1 MANIYYR
8 RKTLTQLLR
17 RELPNE
23 FLVVPNPDHPLLLRG
38 PDLLVAGE
46 RATTAVFMP
55 LAAERTNQGLLK
67 ARFILSRLALP
78 PYVRCILVAEE
89 KDYSIANSFANDFAN
104 ILEWNNRAGI
114 SEMITDV
121 TAFGHHKDVPPDIS
135 GDAQIRFANAMAVMR
150 LSSRLTNRPF
160 SAAFDEKVSELRRPI
175 RSAIRHSKRRPQIDR
190 NSAST
195 EQQVD
200 LSELSDADVNS
211 STVNDLVYE
220 QANYYFSLDG
230 GIPFAAR
237 EPLGIAVIEDWPARP
252 RDSEKLIL
260 SAAFGGWAFVL
271 AELRSELPRFAKRM
285 RQGRR
290 S

>member
-1 MANIYYR
+1 
-8 RKTLTQLLR
+8 
-17 RELPNE
+17 
-23 FLVVPNPDHPLLLRG
+23 
-38 PDLLVAGE
+38 
-46 RATTAVFMP
+46 
-55 LAAERTNQGLLK
+55 
-67 ARFILSRLALP
+67 
-78 PYVRCILVAEE
+78 
-89 KDYSIANSFANDFAN
+89 
-104 ILEWNNRAGI
+104 
-114 SEMITDV
+114 MITDV

-200 LSELSDADVNS
+200 LSELSDADVDS

>member
-1 MANIYYR
+1 
-8 RKTLTQLLR
+8 
-17 RELPNE
+17 
-23 FLVVPNPDHPLLLRG
+23 
-38 PDLLVAGE
+38 
-46 RATTAVFMP
+46 
-55 LAAERTNQGLLK
+55 
-67 ARFILSRLALP
+67 
-78 PYVRCILVAEE
+78 
-89 KDYSIANSFANDFAN
+89 
-104 ILEWNNRAGI
+104 
-114 SEMITDV
+114 MITDV

-200 LSELSDADVNS
+200 LSELSDADVDS

-271 AELRSELPRFAKRM
+271 AELRSELPRFPRPDTHHTTRAWRLF
-285 RQGRR
+285 RAL
-290 S
+290 